1 MEIFMRFLGY
11 FLAGFLITVLIVLV
25 GGAIIGAIGMV
36 VELLKESPKRT
47 IMNIAWVVLGIIW
60 MVLLGATLTKYGI
73 IVPPGV

>member
-1 MEIFMRFLGY
+1 METFMIILGY

-25 GGAIIGAIGMV
+25 GGAIIAAIGMV

-60 MVLLGATLTKYGI
+60 MILLGATLTKYGI